1 MLVAQAA
8 QAEMSKVREEN
19 EYLNKQL
26 KKHMLKKPKD

>member
-8 QAEMSKVREEN
+8 QAEMSKVREEI
-19 EYLNKQL
+19 EYLNKNL